1 MLSRAALAGDMLRV
15 RKSIWSPLSGAPVG
29 MLATQT
35 RSYALIVAIFLA
47 LGAVALTTSWA
58 GIELVNETR
67 AYATGEGRYSKA
79 EKMAV
84 LDLYRYADLRNEGDY
99 DAFRRDIAVPLG
111 DRAARQ
117 ALSASPPDLAAARD
131 GFRRG
136 LNHPADLD
144 GLIRLFRGFSWWQPF
159 VAAIEDWRIADEQ
172 VAALIGE
179 GARLHDAAVGG
190 RLDGATRAA
199 LLARIEAL
207 DAAITDRENTFSTHM
222 GEAARAATTLVVLG
236 LGGST
241 ILLWAIGIFFA
252 TRLFRRQAA
261 LDLQLTAS
269 EQRFRDY
276 AEVASDWYWE
286 MDANNRINYMSERV
300 YEIMEVPSGAV
311 INFDGVKM
319 IENSAL
325 DPAQRDDAVSAI
337 AAHRPFR
344 GVRLRF
350 GARGG
355 STGFAAISGKPIFDA
370 DGTYCGYRGIGADI
384 TALVRDAEAL
394 KKSTRRAEAANRAKS
409 EFLANMSH
417 ELRTPLNAI
426 LGFSDIIAGRLFGDG
441 QQERYSDYARDI
453 HNSGTHLLGI
463 INDILDLSKIEAGRA
478 MLEESEAPLARIVDD
493 TRTLLG
499 GRAGDIAFTV
509 ELPEPPLTLRVDE
522 RKIVQILVNLLSNAF
537 KFTPA
542 GGSVALSV
550 TRRADGSLDLVV
562 RDSGIGIAPD
572 DIEKVLAPFGQ
583 VESVFSRRNHGTGLG
598 LPLARALAELHGG
611 TLSLQSTEGHGT
623 TVTIHLPAERIVARK
638 AAA

>member
-1 MLSRAALAGDMLRV
+1 MLRV

-29 MLATQT
+29 MLAAQT
-35 RSYALIVAIFLA
+35 KSYVLIVAIFLT
-47 LGAVALTTSWA
+47 LGAVALATSWA

-84 LDLYRYADLRNEGDY
+84 LDLYRYADSRDGRDY
-99 DAFRRDIAVPLG
+99 EAFGRDIAVPLG
-111 DRAARQ
+111 DRDARQ

-136 LNHPADLD
+136 LNHPADLN

-159 VAAIEDWRIADEQ
+159 VAAITDWRIADDQ

-179 GARLHDAAVGG
+179 AARLHAVVASG
-190 RLDGATRAA
+190 RLDGVARAA
-199 LLARIEAL
+199 LLARIKAL

-236 LGGST
+236 IGGST
-241 ILLWAIGIFFA
+241 ALLWAIGIFFA

-261 LDLQLTAS
+261 LDRQLEAS
-269 EQRFRDY
+269 ERRFRDY

-286 MDANNRINYMSERV
+286 MDANNRINYMSERI
-300 YEIMEVPSGAV
+300 YEIMNVPAGTA

-319 IENSAL
+319 IQTSAL
-325 DPAQRDDAVSAI
+325 DPGQRDEAVRAI
-337 AAHRPFR
+337 AERRTFR

-350 GARGG
+350 GARDG
-355 STGFAAISGKPIFDA
+355 SPGFAAISGKPIFGEA
-370 DGTYCGYRGIGADI
+370 GTFLGYRGIGADI
-384 TALVRDAEAL
+384 TGLVHDAQAL
-394 KKSTRRAEAANRAKS
+394 KLSTLRAEAANRAKS

-463 INDILDLSKIEAGRA
+463 INDILDLSKIEAGHA
-478 MLEESEAPLARIVDD
+478 VLDEAEVPLARIVDD
-493 TRTLLG
+493 TSTLLG
-499 GRAGDIAFTV
+499 ERRGDVAFTV
-509 ELPEPPLTLRVDE
+509 ELPEPAPSLIVDE

-542 GGSVALSV
+542 GGGVTLSALP
-550 TRRADGSLDLVV
+550 RADGSLDLVV
-562 RDSGIGIAPD
+562 RDSGIGIAPG
-572 DIEKVLAPFGQ
+572 DIEKVLSPFGQ

-598 LPLARALAELHGG
+598 LPLARSLAELHGG
-611 TLSLQSTEGHGT
+611 TLSLQSIEGHGT
-623 TVTIHLPAERIVARK
+623 TVTIHLPARRVMAHK